1 MKKSFFIILTILFS
15 ASAFAGDFVS
25 KFLQQT
31 VEESRPVNNVNIGK
45 TMLDKMAA
53 NTDEEEL
60 KNTFKGLTSIRF
72 ITTENKKDSKYY
84 FNKANKLAEDEFSD
98 YEEVVSVNDR
108 KSKIHV
114 LFKKTGDKT
123 QDLIM
128 IALDENNKLT
138 IINVSGKIDF
148 HSISKLSNSIT
159 NNTMSE
165 AVKAETEEAKKVSQ

>member
-1 MKKSFFIILTILFS
+1 MKKSFFIICAILFS

-25 KFLQQT
+25 KFLQQS
-31 VEESRPVNNVNIGK
+31 VEENRPVNNVNIGK
-45 TMLDKMAA
+45 AMLDKMAA
-53 NTDEEEL
+53 NTNDEEL

-84 FNKANKLAEDEFSD
+84 FNKANQLAEEEFSD
-98 YEEVVSVNDR
+98 YEEVVSLNER

-114 LFKKTGDKT
+114 LLKKTDDKK

-138 IINVSGKIDF
+138 IITVSGKIDF
-148 HSISKLSNSIT
+148 HSISKISSSIT
-159 NNTMSE
+159 NSAIPDPQKGSSE
-165 AVKAETEEAKKVSQ
+165 DTKKTPQ